1 MRAVLL
7 MRSYRGKTTQ
17 LYTKKKGE
25 QVIMPIVLT
34 VAGKADSRAIVYPML
49 YVLKNYGRVMVASD
63 DAAYRR
69 LYHGYADAGE
79 VSGVGVVVHPELD
92 FELLSEEVNRY
103 APEFLVCVTNGYVP
117 EFTTHLLVLTG
128 YDRSFEGGNAFSKAE
143 HEQGVKVKLAESDV
157 VTAPSEMDPNNIRE
171 IIVSSST
178 IKCSDTLS
186 VCLRDGL
193 LLHAAK
199 CEEYKAILPHE
210 SRDFV
215 GVLAKILC
223 PFILSVNEVE
233 IPKLFGFK
241 K

>member
-1 MRAVLL
+1 MA
-7 MRSYRGKTTQ
+7 T
-17 LYTKKKGE
+17 
-25 QVIMPIVLT
+25 VLT

-69 LYHGYADAGE
+69 LYHGYADVGE
-79 VSGVGVVVHPELD
+79 VSGVGIYVHPKLD
-92 FELLSEEVNRY
+92 METIAEEANKY
-103 APEFLVCVTNGYVP
+103 APDFLVCATNGYVP

-128 YDRSFEGGNAFSKAE
+128 YDRSFAGGNAFTKAE
-143 HEQGVKVKLAESDV
+143 LDSGVKVCLAEADL
-157 VTAPSEMDPNNIRE
+157 VTVPSGMNPENIRE
-171 IIVSSST
+171 VIIST
-178 IKCSDTLS
+178 IPIRSKDALS

-199 CEEYKAILPHE
+199 CEEYKTLLTHE

-215 GVLAKILC
+215 GLLAKIMC
-223 PFILSVNEVE
+223 PFLIPVNELDIV
-233 IPKLFGFK
+233 KLFGFK